1 MTKGESEDQH
11 VKGIK
16 TNNKNIFQNT
26 SEKMIKA

>member
-16 TNNKNIFQNT
+16 TNKNIFQNT